1 MEQIQ
6 NDLRANQGKKMA
18 LADRRALELEA
29 KHPQLSMYD
38 NQPEP
43 TEEMRGSG
51 GEAGLA
57 RVVGS
62 GKRRGRKSKKEMEGG
77 FFLPLLA
84 GLAGSA
90 LLGRGEGG
98 EAEPEMSGGAKM
110 QGRMLAE
117 HLRKMHGEGFLSDF
131 WDGFKSVLKPVANI
145 ASVLPIP
152 GVNTAG
158 RIASA
163 VLGSGKAGAGKCEVC
178 GYKKC
183 RCGGGAMML
192 GKDGKGQR
200 KMKGMGKAGAGM
212 CGAGN
217 QVAHANT
224 EGNRVVVPGQ
234 AMGGQDLPPNSVAP
248 MAYGNVPQ
256 APASFARNSVGMGK
270 AGAGRAGA
278 GRAGAGRAG
287 AGKAGAGMFSPMAL
301 KALGAGKAGA
311 GMAGASNGTMEGE
324 GFLGDLLGGI
334 PIIGNIARGI
344 GLGKGEKKA
353 KASKAT
359 GARSARGAMVSKLMK
374 EQGMTL
380 GEASRYIK
388 EHGGV

>member
-6 NDLRANQGKKMA
+6 NDLRANQGKKMS
-18 LADRRALELEA
+18 LANRRAMELEA
-29 KHPQLSMYD
+29 KHPQLSEFD

-43 TEEMRGSG
+43 TENMRGSG

-62 GKRRGRKSKKEMEGG
+62 GKRGRKGKKMEGG

-84 GLAGSA
+84 GLAGS

-117 HLRKMHGEGFLSDF
+117 HLQKLHGEGFLSDF
-131 WDGFKSVLKPVANI
+131 WDGFKSVIKPVANI

-163 VLGSGKAGAGKCEVC
+163 VLGNGKAGAGGMV
-178 GYKKC
+178 
-183 RCGGGAMML
+183 
-192 GKDGKGQR
+192 
-200 KMKGMGKAGAGM
+200 MKGRPQDQAYYKEPVKYGRPQDQMVKG
-212 CGAGN
+212 
-217 QVAHANT
+217 
-224 EGNRVVVPGQ
+224 EG
-234 AMGGQDLPPNSVAP
+234 LFSP
-248 MAYGNVPQ
+248 MAHSALRG
-256 APASFARNSVGMGK
+256 RM
-270 AGAGRAGA
+270 AGS
-278 GRAGAGRAG
+278 GRAG
-287 AGKAGAGMFSPMAL
+287 AGKA
-301 KALGAGKAGA
+301 GAGKAGA

-344 GLGKGEKKA
+344 GLGKGEKA
-353 KASKAT
+353 KKPSKAT

-374 EQGMTL
+374 EQGMSL

-388 EHGGV
+388 EHGSA